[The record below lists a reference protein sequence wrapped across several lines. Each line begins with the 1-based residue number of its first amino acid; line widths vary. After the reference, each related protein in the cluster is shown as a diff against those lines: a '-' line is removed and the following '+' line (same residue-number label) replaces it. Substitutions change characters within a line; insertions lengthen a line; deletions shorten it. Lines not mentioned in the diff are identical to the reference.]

1 MNAPAAVTGTA
12 TGTGTATTGR
22 FTGEAWI
29 AFIACTFIWGST
41 WFVIR
46 TQLGEVPASWSVTW
60 RFALAAAV
68 MFALCMVRGETL
80 RLSLRQHGFA
90 LAVAFSQFVLNF
102 NLVYRS
108 EQYLPSGLVSLTF
121 AFLLVT
127 NTALSVLFLGVR
139 VSARFIIGS
148 LIGLAGVAL
157 LFAPDLASPASGNVG
172 LGLGLAFG
180 GVISASIANV
190 MQASATGRA
199 MPLAPGLAWAMAWG
213 ALIDGAVAW
222 VVAGPPVISLA
233 PGYLAGL
240 AYLGIAA
247 SAVAFSLYYRLIRI
261 VGAGAAAWNGVVV
274 PVVALAISTALEGFE
289 WTWTAVAGVALA
301 LVGLGIALKA
311 KAAG

>member
-1 MNAPAAVTGTA
+1 MTGPPAN
-12 TGTGTATTGR
+12 R

-29 AFIACTFIWGST
+29 AFAACTFIWGST

-60 RFALAAAV
+60 RFALAALV
-68 MFALCMVRGETL
+68 MFALCLVRGEPL
-80 RLSLRQHGFA
+80 RLTTRQHGFA
-90 LAVAFSQFVLNF
+90 LAVAATQFVLNF

-108 EQYLPSGLVSLTF
+108 EQYLASGLVSLTF

-127 NTALSVLFLGVR
+127 NTALSVLFLGAR
-139 VSARFIIGS
+139 VSARFVIGS

-157 LFAPDLASPASGNVG
+157 LFAPDLANPASGNTG
-172 LGLGLAFG
+172 LGLALAFG
-180 GVISASIANV
+180 GVLSASIANV
-190 MQASATGRA
+190 MQASPAGRA

-213 ALIDGAVAW
+213 ALIDGALAW
-222 VVAGPPVISLA
+222 VVAGPPRISLE

-261 VGAGAAAWNGVVV
+261 VGPGAAAWNGVVV
-274 PVVALAISTALEGFE
+274 PVVALAISTALEGFQ
-289 WTWTAVAGVALA
+289 WTGTAVAGVALA
-301 LVGLGIALKA
+301 LLGLGIALKA
-311 KAAG
+311 RGSP